1 MPKLK
6 DTQLVILSAA
16 AQRDG
21 GGALPLPKSL
31 KIKGAALAKTLDQL
45 RKQGLLEEK
54 PAPHGAAAWR
64 EGEDGGRMMLVI
76 TPAGVKAL
84 ESEITSATPHSKSVK
99 SQATKQRN
107 TRAAVHAKHERRTA
121 APTPRVGTKQDVLIS
136 LLQRKSGATIDDVVA
151 ATGWQAH
158 SVRGAISGVLKKKLG
173 LAISS
178 EKAERGRIYRIAG
191 RA

>member
-64 EGEDGGRMMLVI
+64 EGEDGGRMMLSRARS
-76 TPAGVKAL
+76 PA
-84 ESEITSATPHSKSVK
+84 
-99 SQATKQRN
+99 Q
-107 TRAAVHAKHERRTA
+107 RRTRSPSSRKRRSSA
-121 APTPRVGTKQDVLIS
+121 IPGQLSTPST
-136 LLQRKSGATIDDVVA
+136 
-151 ATGWQAH
+151 
-158 SVRGAISGVLKKKLG
+158 SVRPRRQLRAGAH
-173 LAISS
+173 
-178 EKAERGRIYRIAG
+178 
-191 RA
+191 